1 MPMRALH
8 AIIHLI
14 FAMFVES
21 GFAQTLFLQANGSK
35 DAYTLINDKL
45 VEFDGN
51 AFETPDCSHR
61 DFGPHITQV
70 YDAILEKHVF
80 RFHIHRD
87 EDTDRCVK
95 FDRQRT
101 EIKVYAKSP
110 AWMKATEQSSFTYK
124 WKFKVDQKFQPSKK
138 FTHFFQLKGVG
149 GSYGMPLFTL
159 TARKGPRG
167 QADTFELLYATHGKA
182 NKIRVAKLKPFLG
195 IWLQVNVEA
204 IFGYKGKLVI
214 QVISMNNNRTLL
226 YYENNSLN
234 MWKQD
239 ADFIRPKW
247 GIYRSLKDKQSLRD
261 EVIDFAD
268 IEINVNSAIGP

>member
-1 MPMRALH
+1 MCLR
-8 AIIHLI
+8 
-14 FAMFVES
+14 S
-21 GFAQTLFLQANGSK
+21 GHAQTLFLQANGSQ

-51 AFETPDCSHR
+51 AFETSDCSHR

-70 YDAILEKHVF
+70 YDAILRKHVF

-110 AWMKATEQSSFTYK
+110 DWMKATEQSSFAYK

-149 GSYGMPLFTL
+149 GVYGTPLLTL
-159 TARKGPRG
+159 TARKAPKG
-167 QADTFELLYATHGKA
+167 QPAKLELRHATHAKA
-182 NKIRVAKLKPFLG
+182 SKIRVAKLQPFLET
-195 IWLQVNVEA
+195 WLQVNVEA
-204 IFGYKGKLVI
+204 TFGSKGKLVI
-214 QVISMNNNRTLL
+214 QIKSMNDNHTLL
-226 YYENNSLN
+226 YYESNSLN

-247 GIYRSLKDKQSLRD
+247 GIYRSLRDKKSLRD

-268 IEINVNSAIGP
+268 IEIKVKSAMGN